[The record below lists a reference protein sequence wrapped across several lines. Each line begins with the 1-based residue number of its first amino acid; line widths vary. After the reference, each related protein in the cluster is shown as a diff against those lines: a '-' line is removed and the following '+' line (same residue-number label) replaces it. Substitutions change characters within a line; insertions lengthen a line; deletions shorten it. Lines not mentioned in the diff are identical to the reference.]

1 MNFLCL
7 NTCSKENRVAV
18 GARKVFFFER
28 REDIELSEPLMC
40 HLQISTALSFSSHK
54 FGGFQLTGRSYICQQ
69 MNVVQ
74 WVSGAPRCCFWF
86 SFASHYVWRRLSLQW
101 LGGYNLLVLRRKKKL
116 TDDLS
121 HSLIH
126 VGLTEIAPEN
136 GVSLT
141 HSFFPIFNPVCR
153 FIFNAVNGVVFMGLC
168 FYFVT
173 YSTQTHTHTP
183 LHPP

>member
-1 MNFLCL
+1 
-7 NTCSKENRVAV
+7 
-18 GARKVFFFER
+18 
-28 REDIELSEPLMC
+28 MC

-173 YSTQTHTHTP
+173 YSTQTHTHT
-183 LHPP
+183 HSTPPSLISKLWHCATWRLIAGLIADMAMSMGNLIISEGT